1 MQEGVIKFDVRFET
15 APPPPADWLR
25 DLITWRAALWR
36 RGLIGVDPAR
46 YGGVGFGNVSRRLPT
61 EAGRGFIVSASQ
73 SAEREVATSDAFVI
87 VTDWDVAANRIT
99 SRGRARPSSE
109 SLTHAMVY
117 DLNDGIQYVLHVHAP
132 PIWHAAV
139 KLDLP
144 MTARDIAY
152 GTPAMANEVVRL
164 YGGNKKPTQGVFA
177 MGGHE
182 DGVVSFATDAETA
195 GRALLDLLNRAR
207 R

>member
-1 MQEGVIKFDVRFET
+1 MQEGVIKFDVRFEA

-25 DLITWRAALWR
+25 DLIAWRAALWR

-46 YGGVGFGNVSRRLPT
+46 YGGAGFGNVSRRLPT
-61 EAGRGFIVSASQ
+61 EAGRGFMVSASQ
-73 SAEREVATSDAFVI
+73 SATHENVSAGDFVI
-87 VTDWDVAANRIT
+87 VSAWDVAANRIDAH
-99 SRGRARPSSE
+99 GVARPSSE

-117 DLNDGIQYVLHVHAP
+117 DLHEAVQYVFHVHAP
-132 PIWHAAV
+132 PIWQAATR
-139 KLDLP
+139 LDP
-144 MTARDIAY
+144 PTTARDIEY
-152 GTPAMANEVVRL
+152 GTPAMAREVVRL
-164 YGGNKKPTQGVFA
+164 YGGNKKPTHGVFA

-195 GRALLDLLNRAR
+195 GRALLDLLDRVR